1 MVIFSINRKNVISAL
16 IIHTILILEN
26 GNLNEESSTNI
37 QQDEINLARTL
48 IVVVLVFLI
57 CQSVKLI
64 PDVYEVVACPGDP
77 QEECQSPIWIEA
89 IIDISHLLL
98 AINSSIN
105 FIIYTVA
112 RKYFLEN
119 VTGIIQK
126 SKYLQSLIYVNRFVP
141 VM

>member
-1 MVIFSINRKNVISAL
+1 MVIIMKNVISAL

-64 PDVYEVVACPGDP
+64 PDVYEVVSCPSDP